1 MIDLHTH
8 TIFSDG
14 DLIPSELAQRAYV
27 AGYKV
32 IAITDHADH
41 SNYDFIIPRLIRACL
56 KITGNGN
63 IVALPGIELTHVDPR
78 DIAELAS
85 ESRKLGAKIIVVH
98 GETPVEP
105 VLAGTNM
112 AALRAEIDIL
122 AHPGLITAEEAGLAA
137 TRGIHLEITTRKGHS
152 LTNGHVAKM
161 ARQYKAKLVLDNDAH
176 SPSDLVG
183 REMAVKIARGAGLTD
198 EEIAIMFANSQD
210 IVRKVQG

>member
-1 MIDLHTH
+1 VIDLHTH

-27 AGYKV
+27 AGYRI

-56 KITGNGN
+56 KITHNGN
-63 IVALPGIELTHVDPR
+63 ITALPGIELTHVDPR
-78 DIAELAS
+78 DIAELAC

-105 VLAGTNM
+105 VIAGTNM
-112 AALRAEIDIL
+112 AALEADIDIL
-122 AHPGLITAEEAGLAA
+122 AHPGLITGEEATLAA
-137 TRGIHLEITTRKGHS
+137 IRGIYLEITTRKGHS

-161 ARQYKAKLVLDNDAH
+161 ARQCKAKLVLDNDAH
-176 SPSDLVG
+176 SPSDFVG
-183 REMAVKIARGAGLTD
+183 REMAVKIAKGAGLTD
-198 EEIAIMFANSQD
+198 EEIAVMFANSQD